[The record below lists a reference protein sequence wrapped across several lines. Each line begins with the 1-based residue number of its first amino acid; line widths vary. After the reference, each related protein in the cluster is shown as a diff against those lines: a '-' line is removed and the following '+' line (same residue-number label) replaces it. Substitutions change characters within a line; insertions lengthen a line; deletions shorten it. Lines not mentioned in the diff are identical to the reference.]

1 MLDRIVGIA
10 EKNEAQCESQS
21 SKLQLLEDSIRKTRE
36 EMSSSAGMQTE
47 AGHSSLISDPE
58 TMKKLEERIDQVKS
72 ISCSLIEASSEK
84 ASDELMTV
92 QENLHEMI
100 MTVEEKVMDA
110 SFNASQAAQQVQPD
124 TMSLGGGVSSE
135 LLNQQL
141 AEVRV
146 DKDMIIQRLN
156 VAETA
161 RFELQKGVDA
171 MRERV
176 AQHKDQNEAIF
187 ENQKK
192 EIGEL
197 KIEFEGFREHEN
209 TKHQVAEE
217 KEAKIDE
224 QLKKLN
230 SESAKFHSEICEAAE
245 KDENTKKSILKLSE
259 KVELIDDEVVK
270 LADDRNHNV
279 ASLEAL
285 KSSILELE
293 KLMSEQLATDI
304 GKLVFHQN
312 SEKKIFRKLSKNRN
326 KTF

>member
-1 MLDRIVGIA
+1 VLDRIVGIV

-21 SKLQLLEDSIRKTRE
+21 SKLQLLEDTIRKTRE
-36 EMSSSAGMQTE
+36 EMSSGAGQNTD
-47 AGHSSLISDPE
+47 ARNSSMISDPE

-100 MTVEEKVMDA
+100 MAVEEKVMDA
-110 SFNASQAAQQVQPD
+110 SFNASQAAQVAQQSD

-176 AQHKDQNEAIF
+176 AQHKDHSEAIF
-187 ENQKK
+187 DNQKK

-217 KEAKIDE
+217 KESKIDE

-230 SESAKFHSEICEAAE
+230 SESAKFHSELCEVQE
-245 KDENTKKSILKLSE
+245 KDENTKKSILKINE
-259 KVELIDDEVVK
+259 RVQLIDEEVVK
-270 LADDRNHNV
+270 LSDDRNHNV

-293 KLMSEQLATDI
+293 KLMSDQMAVDI
-304 GKLVFHQN
+304 GKFVIY
-312 SEKKIFRKLSKNRN
+312 KIFSKTYFQSNL
-326 KTF
+326 KKQK

>member
-1 MLDRIVGIA
+1 
-10 EKNEAQCESQS
+10 
-21 SKLQLLEDSIRKTRE
+21 
-36 EMSSSAGMQTE
+36 
-47 AGHSSLISDPE
+47 
-58 TMKKLEERIDQVKS
+58 
-72 ISCSLIEASSEK
+72 
-84 ASDELMTV
+84 MTV

-100 MTVEEKVMDA
+100 MAVEEKVMDA
-110 SFNASQAAQQVQPD
+110 SFNASQAALQVQPD

-146 DKDMIIQRLN
+146 DKNMIIQRLN
-156 VAETA
+156 VVETA

-209 TKHQVAEE
+209 TK
-217 KEAKIDE
+217 
-224 QLKKLN
+224 
-230 SESAKFHSEICEAAE
+230 
-245 KDENTKKSILKLSE
+245 KSILKLSE

-285 KSSILELE
+285 KSTILELE

-304 GKLVFHQN
+304 EN
-312 SEKKIFRKLSKNRN
+312 SQ
-326 KTF
+326 KTV